1 MLDINWT
8 KIWEQ
13 LRKIIETLVK
23 RFFQVKDYV
32 EALPTTADETTT
44 GE

>member
-1 MLDINWT
+1 MLGIDWAS
-8 KIWEQ
+8 IWEQ
-13 LRKIIETLVK
+13 LRKIVEILVK

-32 EALPTTADETTT
+32 ESLPTTADETTT